1 MSKNQRKTIYFW
13 KTNKK
18 VLEKFVFYILSCIF
32 VQGNKKNAMKKN
44 AEGLLYDV
52 NGFTMSKQF
61 ANNKVTL
68 QELQSC
74 VGGYI
79 EFIYL
84 PNNKILVVNEEG
96 KINDLPLNAIATMEF
111 WDSIGDTLVG
121 DVLLIDQKF
130 ID

>member
-1 MSKNQRKTIYFW
+1 
-13 KTNKK
+13 
-18 VLEKFVFYILSCIF
+18 
-32 VQGNKKNAMKKN
+32 MKKN